1 MKLTNNTKAGRT
13 SRQRSQLKVAF
24 CEKVEVC
31 IDWKWVVVILNG
43 ASAALYGKLAVQLK
57 EIW

>member
-1 MKLTNNTKAGRT
+1 MPASSISRTIKLFQG
-13 SRQRSQLKVAF
+13 SQLKVAF

-57 EIW
+57 EIWW